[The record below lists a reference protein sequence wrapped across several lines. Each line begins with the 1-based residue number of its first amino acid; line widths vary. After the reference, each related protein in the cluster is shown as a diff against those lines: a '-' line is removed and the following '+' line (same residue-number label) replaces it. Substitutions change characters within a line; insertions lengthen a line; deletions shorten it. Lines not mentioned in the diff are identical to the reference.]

1 MAANRGVGAENRAYH
16 YGSNGDEGIIHPAR
30 VLDITTLERQLKTAT
45 AHAETHRIHVDVV
58 IKSGTMPRLWEEGG
72 A

>member
-1 MAANRGVGAENRAYH
+1 MTTNRAVGVHNHTYH

-45 AHAETHRIHVDVV
+45 THAETHRIHVDVV
-58 IKSGTMPRLWEEGG
+58 IKSGTMPCL
-72 A
+72 